1 MTLFLEAQR
10 QMFWGG
16 YIAITGGSQT
26 VVLERLRVIL
36 QILYCFDGRY
46 HRTSVVEYGLDDG
59 GGGGG
64 GQYQQCL
71 IFQNNLM
78 LRWMKK
84 HNISFQPNG
93 DKCLTVNKLDIP
105 LNTIRAWR
113 RTAPFQVQKLFAM

>member
-1 MTLFLEAQR
+1 MTLFLETQS
-10 QMFWGG
+10 QMFGGG

-26 VVLERLRVIL
+26 VVIERLRVIL
-36 QILYCFDGRY
+36 QILYYFDGRY

-84 HNISFQPNG
+84 HNISFHPNG
-93 DKCLTVNKLDIP
+93 DKCLTVNTSSLKH
-105 LNTIRAWR
+105 N
-113 RTAPFQVQKLFAM
+113 